1 MFNLPKL
8 ENIIDKIK
16 PDDIFNKED
25 KLLITEMVADLITEY
40 IAINPLD
47 FYYEN
52 FNLVL
57 LDSIYNVAYIQIKN
71 AYLDNISD
79 ELLTLVEKT
88 INKYFTYILPNRS
101 YSIHTVKY
109 TPNINSIKDKLH
121 YLTNVPQPDQRT
133 NEWYIFRHECLTAS
147 SIWKA
152 FSTQGNINQLIYNKC
167 IPLDVNKY
175 SNINLESPLHWGQ
188 KYEDVSIQW
197 YENSFKTKV
206 DDFGCIKHKN
216 IPYLA
221 ASPDGINTDEASDRY
236 GRMVEVKNIVNRKI
250 NQIPKFEYWIQM
262 QVQMEVCELNEC
274 DFLETRFIEYDSYN
288 DFINDGSFN
297 YTKNNKYKGVCVLFF
312 DCNSQPIY
320 EYQPWNCSHDDFI
333 TWNNNILDKHKN
345 NIWFKNIYWYLDEVS
360 VVLVPRNKL
369 WFSAAKLILDKLWE
383 TITYEKKHGFQHRQP
398 KKRIASVNTNPSKC
412 LIDTTN
418 MVFNI
423 KTD

>member
-1 MFNLPKL
+1 
-8 ENIIDKIK
+8 
-16 PDDIFNKED
+16 
-25 KLLITEMVADLITEY
+25 MVADLITEY
-40 IAINPLD
+40 ISTNPLD

-52 FNLVL
+52 FNSVL
-57 LDSIYNVAYIQIKN
+57 LESIYNLAYIQIKN

-79 ELLTLVEKT
+79 ELLILVEKT
-88 INKYFTYILPNRS
+88 ITKYFTYILPNRS
-101 YSIHTVKY
+101 YSIHNVKY
-109 TPNINSIKDKLH
+109 KPNIAIIKDKLH

-175 SNINLESPLHWGQ
+175 SNVNLESPLHWGQ

-221 ASPDGINTDEASDRY
+221 ASPDGINTDETSDRY

-288 DFINDGSFN
+288 DFINDGTFN
-297 YTKNNKYKGVCVLFF
+297 YTKNNKHKGVCILFF
-312 DCNSQPIY
+312 DCN
-320 EYQPWNCSHDDFI
+320 
-333 TWNNNILDKHKN
+333 
-345 NIWFKNIYWYLDEVS
+345 
-360 VVLVPRNKL
+360 
-369 WFSAAKLILDKLWE
+369 
-383 TITYEKKHGFQHRQP
+383 
-398 KKRIASVNTNPSKC
+398 
-412 LIDTTN
+412 
-418 MVFNI
+418 
-423 KTD
+423 